1 MSLLKDQL
9 VKMLVLGN
17 HQAILE
23 EHNTLIIDGEILSIS
38 TNDILLDPGY
48 TLITLLASYGL
59 IPKSLFR
66 HQGGKE
72 SLRNNVKV

>member
-9 VKMLVLGN
+9 PEMLVLWN
-17 HQAILE
+17 HQAVLE

-38 TNDILLDPGY
+38 ANDVLLDLGY
-48 TLITLLASYGL
+48 TLITLLASYDL
-59 IPKSLFR
+59 IPKSRFR